1 MIRHRG
7 RHVAALLALIAAIVF
22 ATAPARAARQDPAP
36 TLAAAQAKLDA
47 GDADGALKL
56 LDPLVKREPK
66 LAQAF
71 LLRATARLMIGEAA
85 GKDDLDR
92 ALALDPT
99 LRLAWLD
106 RAAVAV
112 AEKRYDAA
120 LADFEKARTLAPAD
134 ADGILNIGAVQLL
147 LGRLD
152 EATKSFQDYLGQ
164 RPGDA
169 AAYYLVAKNYAFTG
183 YAGLAVQ
190 NLQQAIALDER
201 MRASARGDASF
212 AGLVDNPRFQEL
224 LRAET
229 YRVPADALH
238 AERVYPA
245 SYAAG
250 KGPLLFATM
259 DALQAVGESFDA
271 RVEVTPEWALLWGH
285 LGMKE
290 TMRIRLSDDA
300 KGQGQVALTAPA
312 TAMSAG
318 EWQQSSARLLDT
330 ILIQL
335 GKRRILGGPPVKP
348 SGSPR

>member
-1 MIRHRG
+1 VIRHRG
-7 RHVAALLALIAAIVF
+7 RHLAAFLALIAAIVL
-22 ATAPARAARQDPAP
+22 AAAPARAARQDPAP

-66 LAQAF
+66 LAPAF
-71 LLRATARLMIGEAA
+71 LLRATARLMIGETA
-85 GKDDLDR
+85 GKDDLDK
-92 ALALDPT
+92 AIALDPT

-112 AEKRYDAA
+112 SEKRYDAA
-120 LADFEKARTLAPAD
+120 LADFEKARALAPGD

-152 EATKSFQDYLGQ
+152 EASKSFQDYLGQ
-164 RPGDA
+164 RSGDA
-169 AAYYLVAKNYAFTG
+169 AAYYLVAKNYALTG

-201 MRASARGDASF
+201 MRASARGDANFSDL
-212 AGLVDNPRFQEL
+212 ASNPRFQEL
-224 LRAET
+224 LRTDT
-229 YRVPADALH
+229 YRMPAGALH

-245 SYAAG
+245 SYGAG
-250 KGPLLFATM
+250 KGPLLLATM
-259 DALQAVGESFDA
+259 DALQALGEGFDQ
-271 RVEVTPEWALLWGH
+271 RVEVTPEWALLWGR
-285 LGMKE
+285 
-290 TMRIRLSDDA
+290 MRIKLSDDA
-300 KGQGQVALTAPA
+300 KGQGQVALTAPP

-318 EWQQSSARLLDT
+318 EWQQSSARLLDA

-335 GKRRILGGPPVKP
+335 GKRRIIGGPVKP

>member
-7 RHVAALLALIAAIVF
+7 RFVVALVALAFVVLVAA
-22 ATAPARAARQDPAP
+22 APARAARQDPAP

-66 LAQAF
+66 LAQGF
-71 LLRATARLMIGEAA
+71 LLRATARLMIGDVG
-85 GKDDLDR
+85 GKNDLDK
-92 ALALDPT
+92 AIALDPT
-99 LRLAWLD
+99 LRQAWLD

-112 AEKRYDAA
+112 SEKRYDAA
-120 LADFEKARTLAPAD
+120 LADFEKARSLAPAD
-134 ADGILNIGAVQLL
+134 ADGILNVGAVQLL

-169 AAYYLVAKNYAFTG
+169 AAYYLVAKNYALTG

-190 NLQQAIALDER
+190 NLQQAVALDER
-201 MRASARGDASF
+201 MRASARGDANF
-212 AGLVDNPRFQEL
+212 ADLASNPRFQEL
-224 LRAET
+224 LRADS

-245 SYAAG
+245 SYGAG
-250 KGPLLFATM
+250 KGPLLLATM
-259 DALQAVGESFDA
+259 DALQALGESFDQ
-271 RVEVTPEWALLWGH
+271 RVEVTPEWALLWGR
-285 LGMKE
+285 
-290 TMRIRLSDDA
+290 MRIKISDDA

-335 GKRRILGGPPVKP
+335 GKRRIIGGPIKP
-348 SGSPR
+348 SGSSR